1 MNKLIK
7 PTHFSNILRF
17 AFVIIISF
25 MMLKPASATHVIGG
39 EVYYEC
45 LDPATGFYRFTVK
58 LYRDCYN
65 GVPFFDDP
73 IFVSVYD
80 KNDNLVIKFNMALPP
95 DDTLDNNTYN
105 VCLYSPPDI
114 CVHEAVYQE
123 DFFLPPGEFY
133 MTYQRCC
140 RNVIIQN
147 IVNPSSVGFG
157 FDIKIPDST
166 EALCNSSPYFNN
178 YPPTIICLN
187 EPFTYDHSATD
198 PDGDSLVYYLCAPN
212 DYSTG
217 SLGII
222 PDPPGPPV
230 VHFDVPYL
238 GVYDSLY
245 PIWAPVDSFKIDPVT
260 GWMTGTPT
268 LPGNYVVA
276 VCATEYRDSVKLS
289 TNKRD
294 FQFNIAAC
302 LSDPLLGFTS
312 EPDPCDNL
320 KINFTY
326 TGKPVESFFWDFGVD
341 TIDSD
346 TSIFKD
352 PTYTYPDTGTYPVVL
367 VVNQDYTCAD
377 TLSIDVTPPN
387 PLRAD
392 FSWTKV
398 CPWNTVFF
406 QDQSDTN
413 AYTGPITGWT
423 WIYGDDDSSYIQNPS
438 HIYADTITYAT
449 SLIITTANNCVD
461 TGNLNVN
468 FYPIPD
474 VYAGSD
480 VYITLGDDV
489 ELGAFGAATYNWS
502 PPTALSSTTV
512 YNPMASP
519 FATTDYVVTG
529 TSLNSCY
536 NRDTVR
542 VYVVDAQV
550 EVPNAFSPNDD
561 GVNDVIY
568 LLAVGIIDVQEF
580 KIFNRWGQVVFE
592 TSDILQGWDG
602 MFNGQPQEMGNYAY
616 YYKAMDR
623 AGTLKEGSGDIAL
636 LR

>member
-80 KNDNLVIKFNMALPP
+80 KNDNLVIKFNMAL
-95 DDTLDNNTYN
+95 
-105 VCLYSPPDI
+105 PDI

>member
-1 MNKLIK
+1 
-7 PTHFSNILRF
+7 
-17 AFVIIISF
+17 

>member
-1 MNKLIK
+1 
-7 PTHFSNILRF
+7 
-17 AFVIIISF
+17 

-80 KNDNLVIKFNMALPP
+80 KNDNLVIKFNMAL
-95 DDTLDNNTYN
+95 
-105 VCLYSPPDI
+105 PDI

>member
-502 PPTALSSTTV
+502 PPHSIEQYNSLQSHGLSLC
-512 YNPMASP
+512 NN
-519 FATTDYVVTG
+519 G
-529 TSLNSCY
+529 LRC
-536 NRDTVR
+536 NRDLT
-542 VYVVDAQV
+542 
-550 EVPNAFSPNDD
+550 
-561 GVNDVIY
+561 
-568 LLAVGIIDVQEF
+568 
-580 KIFNRWGQVVFE
+580 
-592 TSDILQGWDG
+592 
-602 MFNGQPQEMGNYAY
+602 
-616 YYKAMDR
+616 
-623 AGTLKEGSGDIAL
+623 
-636 LR
+636 